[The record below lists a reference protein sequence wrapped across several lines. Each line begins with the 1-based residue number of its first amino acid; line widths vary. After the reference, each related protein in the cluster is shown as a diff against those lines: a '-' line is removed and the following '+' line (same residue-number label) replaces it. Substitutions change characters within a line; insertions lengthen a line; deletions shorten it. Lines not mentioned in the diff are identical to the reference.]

1 MEVKKTPKADLQNKR
16 SLFIL
21 IGLNISLGIMAF
33 AFWYTEPERKV
44 AQIEDTSEVV
54 EEEMAEI
61 TNQNEPP
68 PPPPQVEVKE
78 VQVLSDF
85 IKVVQN
91 DQKIETDYDFSEF
104 SEDIVVVEQEI
115 VEEEIVEDDAP
126 VLIAEEMPS
135 FQGGDLNTFR
145 NWVQGKLRYPAQA
158 LENNVQ
164 GQAVMSFVIEK
175 DGRLTGIQVLQ
186 APDRSLGDEAARVL
200 AQSPKWKPG
209 KQRNTPVRVK
219 YILPVVFKIQH

>member
-1 MEVKKTPKADLQNKR
+1 MEQKKTPKADLQNKR
-16 SLFIL
+16 GLFME
-21 IGLNISLGIMAF
+21 IGLVISLGLVIVALS
-33 AFWYTEPERKV
+33 YSQKER
-44 AQIEDTSEVV
+44 EVEKLDNEIIAV
-54 EEEMAEI
+54 EEELIEV
-61 TNQNEPP
+61 TRQDQKPPEPIK
-68 PPPPQVEVKE
+68 QQQ

-91 DQKIETDYDFSEF
+91 DQKIETEFDFTEF

-115 VEEEIVEDDAP
+115 VEEEVVEDDAP

-145 NWVQGKLRYPAQA
+145 NWVQGRLKYPQVA

-164 GQAVMSFVIEK
+164 GQAVMSFVIER

-186 APDRSLGDEAARVL
+186 APDRSLGDKEALRVV
-200 AQSPKWKPG
+200 SKMPKWKPG
-209 KQRNTPVRVK
+209 KQRNSPVRVK